1 LRETLLIGLAG
12 ILILGV
18 GAQWLAWR
26 LRIPSI
32 LLLLL
37 FGFIAGPVTGFLE
50 PDQLLGLVLFPIVSL
65 AVALILFE
73 GGLTLRWSELP
84 QIGPV
89 LFRLISIG
97 ALITWVVATLAARFV
112 VGLDWNLAI
121 LLGAILI
128 VTGPTVVGPLLR
140 QVKPRGRTGA
150 ILKWEGILIDPI
162 GAVLTVLVFEII
174 RQGEFS
180 RAPGLIAAGV
190 LLTILIG
197 VGLGLLGAAIMVGLL
212 RQYWVPDYL
221 QNAVS
226 LMLVVALF
234 AASNALVP
242 ESGLLTVIIMGLALA
257 NQRLVS
263 VRHIIEFKESLQS
276 LLLGFLFIVLAARLE
291 INTFLSVGWP
301 GLIFLA
307 ILIVIGRP
315 LGAYLSSFRSGLN
328 RSEQLFIA
336 AMAPR
341 GIVAAAISSIFA
353 FELEEAGV
361 VGAEQLVPLTF
372 LVIVGTVTFYGL
384 TAGPLARALGLS
396 EENPQ
401 GVLIAG
407 ADRMG
412 REMAAAIQE
421 QGFRVVLL
429 DNNWRNIRAGQTA
442 GLETHYGSAISEDV
456 IEELDLGGIGRLLA
470 LTANDEVN
478 SLATLLFPEVFGRA
492 EVYQLPIK
500 AEVANNDQESVNN
513 RTARHLRGRILFGSN
528 VTYDFINERLANG
541 GAIKATSLTDDF
553 EYEDYQAQYHGQAIP
568 LFGVTDKKRLI
579 IYTTDN
585 QPVPRPGMMLIS
597 LVPPVGGV
605 GDGVYEEATQEQIIH
620 E

>member
-1 LRETLLIGLAG
+1 
-12 ILILGV
+12 
-18 GAQWLAWR
+18 
-26 LRIPSI
+26 
-32 LLLLL
+32 LLLL

-50 PDQLLGLVLFPIVSL
+50 PDQLLGPVLFPIVSL

-97 ALITWVVATLAARFV
+97 ALITWLVATLAARFV

-140 QVKPRGRTGA
+140 QVRPRGRTGA

-180 RAPGLIAAGV
+180 RAPGVIVAGV
-190 LLTILIG
+190 LLTILVG

-226 LMLVVALF
+226 LMLVVTLF
-234 AASNALVP
+234 AISNVLVP
-242 ESGLLTVIIMGLALA
+242 ESGLLTVIVMGLALA

-291 INTFLSVGWP
+291 IDAFLSVGWP
-301 GLIFLA
+301 GLIFLI

-315 LGAYLSSFRSGLN
+315 AGAYLSTFRSGLN
-328 RSEQLFIA
+328 RSEHLFIA

-353 FELEEAGV
+353 FELEEAGI
-361 VGAEQLVPLTF
+361 VGANQLVPLTF

-412 REMAAAIQE
+412 REIAAAIQD
-421 QGFRVVLL
+421 QGFRAVLL
-429 DNNWRNIRAGQTA
+429 DNNWHNIRTGQMA

-456 IEELDLGGIGRLLA
+456 IEELDLGGVGRLLA

-478 SLATLLFPEVFGRA
+478 SLATILFPEVFGRA

-500 AEVANNDQESVNN
+500 AEVANNDEEPVNSP
-513 RTARHLRGRILFGSN
+513 TARHLRGRILFGSN
-528 VTYDFINERLANG
+528 VTYDFISQRLANG
-541 GAIKATSLTDDF
+541 GAIKATRLTDDLDL
-553 EYEDYQAQYHGQAIP
+553 EGYQTQYDGQAIP
-568 LFGVTDKKRLI
+568 LFMITDKKRLI

-585 QPVPRPGMMLIS
+585 QPVPRPGMTLIS
-597 LVPPVGGV
+597 LVPPVGDASDFV
-605 GDGVYEEATQEQIIH
+605 NKPVPQQH
-620 E
+620 HP